1 VKVTDAA
8 AHSTTKSL
16 SITVA
21 PPLVVT
27 TTSLP
32 AATVGVPY
40 STTLAA
46 SGGKPPYTWSL
57 ASGALPPGLAI
68 SSAGVISG
76 TPTAAGPSNFM
87 VKVADDPIATATR
100 GLTLSVNP
108 PVVQPGI
115 ALTADDVS
123 PRSHGIV
130 TLSAQVNKPP
140 SGFYFVVIVDVTR
153 NRIVGFCGDHNLCRT
168 HVLHR
173 QGPHTYEARLV
184 SLVHCWAPW
193 RTVAVSRRVTVTWAA
208 PLLTIQH
215 GSGR

>member
-1 VKVTDAA
+1 
-8 AHSTTKSL
+8 
-16 SITVA
+16 
-21 PPLVVT
+21 
-27 TTSLP
+27 
-32 AATVGVPY
+32 
-40 STTLAA
+40 
-46 SGGKPPYTWSL
+46 
-57 ASGALPPGLAI
+57 
-68 SSAGVISG
+68 
-76 TPTAAGPSNFM
+76 M

-115 ALTADDVS
+115 ALTADNVS
-123 PRSHGIV
+123 PRSRGIV
-130 TLSAQVNKPP
+130 TLSAQVNRPP

-193 RTVAVSRRVTVTWAA
+193 RTVAVSRRVTVTWA
-208 PLLTIQH
+208 PPVLTIQH
-215 GSGR
+215 GRGR